1 VDIKA
6 KKISKVG
13 LKAKIHKLQKKISI
27 ILHHYKIKIKNS
39 FQKKKRKNSTQF
51 LKTSKKYKIQNLILI
66 CLKINYK
73 SKSTALLPLEL

>member
-1 VDIKA
+1 
-6 KKISKVG
+6 
-13 LKAKIHKLQKKISI
+13 
-27 ILHHYKIKIKNS
+27 LHHYKIKIKNS